1 LPPPP
6 PPLRRNQST
15 ARHVLEPDAATRA
28 FQAETQSAALHADAH
43 HELDGFVHSGAHHPF
58 ALPDDDHHEA
68 EDVLV
73 YGSPRAP
80 GPAAPH
86 HLHDVELAPDGG
98 TLLALGPRAP
108 VAAAARG
115 AGGVRRPRAAEVERL
130 PHARVISRR
139 SSVLCHSLMNSV
151 SIPYPAR

>member
-1 LPPPP
+1 M
-6 PPLRRNQST
+6 
-15 ARHVLEPDAATRA
+15 LEPDAATRA

-86 HLHDVELAPDGG
+86 HLHDVEFAPDGG
-98 TLLALGPRAP
+98 TLLDDAASIRRRSFSHSDLTRLSPPRP
-108 VAAAARG
+108 AAR
-115 AGGVRRPRAAEVERL
+115 AASDALARPK
-130 PHARVISRR
+130 
-139 SSVLCHSLMNSV
+139 SSGYLTHV
-151 SIPYPAR
+151 